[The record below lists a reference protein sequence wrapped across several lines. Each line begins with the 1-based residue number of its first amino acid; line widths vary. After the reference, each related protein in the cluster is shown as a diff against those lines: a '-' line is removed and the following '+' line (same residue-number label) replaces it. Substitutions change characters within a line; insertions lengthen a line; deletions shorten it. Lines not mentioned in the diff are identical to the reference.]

1 MKASSKKSVVQ
12 IMIFLFIVINVILQ
26 LYFKEAFGVVK
37 VLIPMWFVIYV
48 DAFVIIG
55 FILVGMLCFY
65 WGKES
70 YERRAILSEKTD

>member
-1 MKASSKKSVVQ
+1 MKTSSKKSVAQ

-26 LYFKEAFGVVK
+26 LYFKEAFSVIK
-37 VLIPMWFVIYV
+37 VLIPIWFVIYL

-65 WGKES
+65 WGKDS
-70 YERRAILSEKTD
+70 YERRAILQKTAD